1 MMRCSREEKT
11 MKRLTLVLFVA
22 FFQIVSYSSAQQQM
36 ERKGTASTVKL
47 AEVMEVLSRSV

>member
-1 MMRCSREEKT
+1 